1 MNELIEKIKQAV
13 IGMKIAETV
22 RLTQEAVN
30 QGINAQEILSQGLIA
45 SLKVVGE
52 KFRRDEIFLPEV
64 MLSAHAFKAAFE
76 ILKAILLAGDYSP
89 RAKVVIGTV
98 HGDVHDCGKNI
109 VSALM
114 EGNGYKVID
123 LGVNVPTQ
131 KFIDAVKKEQAPI
144 LAMSTLLTTTM
155 PEMEKVIQSLKE
167 AELRDKVKVIIGG
180 APVRKEYS
188 DKIGADGYGEDAQ
201 HGVELIN
208 RWTE

>member
-1 MNELIEKIKQAV
+1 MNEIIEKIKQAV
-13 IGMKIAETV
+13 IGMKIEETL
-22 RLTQEAVN
+22 RLTKEAVSK
-30 QGINAQEILSQGLIA
+30 GINAQEILNQGLIA

-52 KFRRDEIFLPEV
+52 RFRRDEIFLPEV
-64 MLSAHAFKAAFE
+64 MLSANAFKAAFE
-76 ILKAILLAGDYSP
+76 ILKFILLAGDYAP

-98 HGDVHDCGKNI
+98 RGDVHDCGKNI

-114 EGNGYKVID
+114 EGNGYQVID

-131 KFIDAVKKEQAPI
+131 RFIDAVRKEHAPI

-155 PEMEKVIQSLKE
+155 PEMEKVIQSLK
-167 AELRDKVKVIIGG
+167 AADLRDQVKVIIGG
-180 APVRKEYS
+180 APVSKEYS

-201 HGVELIN
+201 HGVEIVN